1 MERTIFEVGIGII
14 LFFLS
19 WMEMMIFMDWLTILL
34 FLAWPIASVT
44 KAFDDYPLLKLI
56 SKVLT
61 IGVVL
66 WALLGV
72 LLFVFGFTGMDIN
85 VNEEFRYL
93 PG

>member
-1 MERTIFEVGIGII
+1 MERTIFEVIIGTIWLVI
-14 LFFLS
+14 YWAVDDVFTSRLTAALFF
-19 WMEMMIFMDWLTILL
+19 
-34 FLAWPIASVT
+34 AWPIVSIT
-44 KAFDDYPLLKLI
+44 KVFADYPLLKLI

-85 VNEEFRYL
+85 VNGVFRYL
-93 PG
+93 VG